1 MKKKILIIEDEANI
15 RELVMYNLKANGYD
29 AIEAEDGISG
39 ITLAYKENP
48 DLILLDI
55 MLPGKDG
62 YEICREL
69 RSEGIEIPIIMLTAK
84 SEEVDKV
91 LGLEFGADDY
101 IAKPFGIRELL
112 ARIKAVLRR
121 VDMNGTPSGDIGES
135 EENAES
141 ITAGDIVIDQSRHE
155 VTVQGTIIDL
165 TYKEYELLS
174 FLAKHRG
181 RVYSR
186 DELLDKVWGIDYVGE
201 TRTVDVHIRRL
212 RKALNEG
219 QEKDLLRTVRASGY
233 SIDADTDD
241 TE

>member
-121 VDMNGTPSGDIGES
+121 VDMNGTPSGDSGES

-201 TRTVDVHIRRL
+201 TRTVDVHIRHL
-212 RKALNEG
+212 RQKLGENQNGDDYIETIRG
-219 QEKDLLRTVRASGY
+219 RGY
-233 SIDADTDD
+233 KLK
-241 TE
+241 

>member
-1 MKKKILIIEDEANI
+1 MKKILIIEDEENI
-15 RELVMYNLKANGYD
+15 RELVTYNLKANGYET
-29 AIEAEDGISG
+29 IEAEDGLTG
-39 ITLAYKENP
+39 ITQAYKVNP

-69 RSEGIEIPIIMLTAK
+69 RQDNIKTPIIMLTAK

-101 IAKPFGIRELL
+101 VAKPFGIRELL

-121 VDMNGTPSGDIGES
+121 ADMNNS
-135 EENAES
+135 EVTEVTQEEDLEN
-141 ITAGDIVIDQSRHE
+141 ITAGNIFIDQRRHQ
-155 VTVQGTIIDL
+155 VTVDGEQIEL
-165 TYKEYELLS
+165 TFKEYELLS
-174 FLAKHRG
+174 FLAKNRG

-201 TRTVDVHIRRL
+201 TRTVDVHIRHL
-212 RKALNEG
+212 RQKLG
-219 QEKDLLRTVRASGY
+219 QDEKDSDYIETIRGRGY
-233 SIDADTDD
+233 KLK
-241 TE
+241 

>member
-1 MKKKILIIEDEANI
+1 MKKKVLVIEDEANI

-121 VDMNGTPSGDIGES
+121 VDMNGTPSGDSGES

-201 TRTVDVHIRRL
+201 TRTVDVHIRHL
-212 RKALNEG
+212 RQKLGENQNGDDYIETIRG
-219 QEKDLLRTVRASGY
+219 RGY
-233 SIDADTDD
+233 KLK
-241 TE
+241 

>member
-1 MKKKILIIEDEANI
+1 MKKILIIEDEANI
-15 RELVMYNLKANGYD
+15 RELVTYNLKANGYETL
-29 AIEAEDGISG
+29 EAEDGITG
-39 ITLAYKENP
+39 ITLAYKEKP

-69 RSEGIEIPIIMLTAK
+69 RSEDINIPIIMLTAK

-91 LGLEFGADDY
+91 LGFEFGADDY

-121 VDMNGTPSGDIGES
+121 YEINDKTAIEQKKDDDEL
-135 EENAES
+135 EN
-141 ITAGDIVIDQSRHE
+141 IMAGNIVIDQGRHE
-155 VTVQGTIIDL
+155 VKVNGVPIEL

-201 TRTVDVHIRRL
+201 TRTVDVHIRHL
-212 RKALNEG
+212 RQKIG
-219 QEKDLLRTVRASGY
+219 QDQNGEEYIETIRGRGY
-233 SIDADTDD
+233 KLK
-241 TE
+241 

>member
-1 MKKKILIIEDEANI
+1 MKKKILVIEDEANI

-121 VDMNGTPSGDIGES
+121 VDMNGTPSGDSGES

-201 TRTVDVHIRRL
+201 TRTVDVHIRHL
-212 RKALNEG
+212 RQKLGENQNGDDYIETIRG
-219 QEKDLLRTVRASGY
+219 RGY
-233 SIDADTDD
+233 KLK
-241 TE
+241 

>member
-29 AIEAEDGISG
+29 AVEAEDGIAG

-121 VDMNGTPSGDIGES
+121 VEMSGTPVSGGTES
-135 EENAES
+135 EESTES
-141 ITAGDIVIDQSRHE
+141 ITAGNIVIDQSRHE
-155 VTVQGTIIDL
+155 VTVDGKIVDL
-165 TYKEYELLS
+165 TFKEYELLS

-201 TRTVDVHIRRL
+201 TRTVDVHIRHL
-212 RKALNEG
+212 RQKLGESHNGEDYIETIRG
-219 QEKDLLRTVRASGY
+219 RGY
-233 SIDADTDD
+233 KLK
-241 TE
+241 

>member
-29 AIEAEDGISG
+29 AVEAEDGIAG

-121 VDMNGTPSGDIGES
+121 AEMSGTSVSGGTES
-135 EENAES
+135 EENTES
-141 ITAGDIVIDQSRHE
+141 ITAGNIMIDQSRHV
-155 VTVQGTIIDL
+155 VTVDGKIIDL

-201 TRTVDVHIRRL
+201 TRTVDVHIRHL
-212 RKALNEG
+212 RQKLG
-219 QEKDLLRTVRASGY
+219 EKHNGEDYIETIRGRGY
-233 SIDADTDD
+233 KLK
-241 TE
+241 

>member
-1 MKKKILIIEDEANI
+1 MKKILIIEDEANI
-15 RELVMYNLKANGYD
+15 RELVTYNLKANGYETL
-29 AIEAEDGISG
+29 EAEDGITG
-39 ITLAYKENP
+39 ITLAYKEKP

-69 RSEGIEIPIIMLTAK
+69 RSEDINIPIIMLTAK

-101 IAKPFGIRELL
+101 IAKPFGIREFL

-121 VDMNGTPSGDIGES
+121 YEINDKTAIEQKKDDDEL
-135 EENAES
+135 EN
-141 ITAGDIVIDQSRHE
+141 IMAGNIVIDQGRHE
-155 VTVQGTIIDL
+155 VKVNGVPIEL

-201 TRTVDVHIRRL
+201 TRTVDVHIRHL
-212 RKALNEG
+212 RQKIG
-219 QEKDLLRTVRASGY
+219 QDQNGEEYIETIRGRGY
-233 SIDADTDD
+233 KLK
-241 TE
+241 

>member
-1 MKKKILIIEDEANI
+1 MKKILIIEDEGNI
-15 RELVMYNLKANGYD
+15 RELVTYNLKANGYKTL
-29 AIEAEDGISG
+29 EAEDGITG
-39 ITLAYKENP
+39 ITLVYKEKP

-69 RSEGIEIPIIMLTAK
+69 RSEDINIPIIMLTAK

-121 VDMNGTPSGDIGES
+121 YES
-135 EENAES
+135 SDKVTAEPKTEDDELEN
-141 ITAGDIVIDQSRHE
+141 IIAGNIVIDQSRHE
-155 VTVQGTIIDL
+155 VKVHGEPIEL

-201 TRTVDVHIRRL
+201 TRTVDVHIRHL
-212 RKALNEG
+212 RQKIG
-219 QEKDLLRTVRASGY
+219 QDHNGEEYIETIRGRGY
-233 SIDADTDD
+233 KLK
-241 TE
+241 

>member
-1 MKKKILIIEDEANI
+1 MKKRILIIEDEANI

-201 TRTVDVHIRRL
+201 TRTVDVHIRHL
-212 RKALNEG
+212 RQKLGENQNGDDYIETIRG
-219 QEKDLLRTVRASGY
+219 RGY
-233 SIDADTDD
+233 KLK
-241 TE
+241 

>member
-1 MKKKILIIEDEANI
+1 MKKKILVIEDEANI

-121 VDMNGTPSGDIGES
+121 VDMNGTPSGDSGES

-201 TRTVDVHIRRL
+201 TRTVDVHIRHL
-212 RKALNEG
+212 RQKLGENQNGDDYIETIRG
-219 QEKDLLRTVRASGY
+219 RGY
-233 SIDADTDD
+233 NLK
-241 TE
+241 

>member
-55 MLPGKDG
+55 MLLGKDG

-121 VDMNGTPSGDIGES
+121 VDMNGTPSSDIGES

-201 TRTVDVHIRRL
+201 TRTVDVHIRHL
-212 RKALNEG
+212 RQKLGENQNGDDYIETIRG
-219 QEKDLLRTVRASGY
+219 RGY
-233 SIDADTDD
+233 KLK
-241 TE
+241 

>member
-1 MKKKILIIEDEANI
+1 MKKILIIEDEANI
-15 RELVMYNLKANGYD
+15 RELVTYNLKANGYETL
-29 AIEAEDGISG
+29 EAEDGITG
-39 ITLAYKENP
+39 ITLAYKEKP

-69 RSEGIEIPIIMLTAK
+69 RSEDINIPIIMLTAK

-121 VDMNGTPSGDIGES
+121 YEINDKTAVEQKKEDDEL
-135 EENAES
+135 EN
-141 ITAGDIVIDQSRHE
+141 IMAGNIFIDQGRHE
-155 VTVQGTIIDL
+155 VKVNGVTIEL

-174 FLAKHRG
+174 FLAKHRD

-201 TRTVDVHIRRL
+201 TRTVDVHIRHL
-212 RKALNEG
+212 RQKIG
-219 QEKDLLRTVRASGY
+219 QDQNGEEYIETIRGRGY
-233 SIDADTDD
+233 KLK
-241 TE
+241 

>member
-1 MKKKILIIEDEANI
+1 MKKILIIEDEENI
-15 RELVMYNLKANGYD
+15 RELVTYNLKASGYET
-29 AIEAEDGISG
+29 IEAEDGLTG
-39 ITLAYKENP
+39 ITQAYKVKP

-69 RSEGIEIPIIMLTAK
+69 RQDNIKTPIIMLTAK

-101 IAKPFGIRELL
+101 VAKPFGIRELL

-121 VDMNGTPSGDIGES
+121 ADMNNNVVDDDKNEDL
-135 EENAES
+135 ENIVAGN
-141 ITAGDIVIDQSRHE
+141 ITIDQRRHQVIVE
-155 VTVQGTIIDL
+155 GEQVEL
-165 TYKEYELLS
+165 TFKEYELLS
-174 FLAKHRG
+174 FLAKNRG

-201 TRTVDVHIRRL
+201 TRTVDVHIRHL
-212 RKALNEG
+212 RQKLG
-219 QEKDLLRTVRASGY
+219 QNEKDNDYIETIRGRGY
-233 SIDADTDD
+233 KLK
-241 TE
+241 

>member
-1 MKKKILIIEDEANI
+1 MRVMKKILIIEDEVNI
-15 RELVMYNLKANGYD
+15 RELVLYNLKANGYE
-29 AIEAEDGISG
+29 AIEAEDGITG
-39 ITLAYKENP
+39 IAMVEKEKP

-62 YEICREL
+62 YEICKEL
-69 RSEGIEIPIIMLTAK
+69 RAENNNTPIIMLTAK

-101 IAKPFGIRELL
+101 VAKPFGIRELL

-121 VDMNGTPSGDIGES
+121 YDKSQNDDNQNNSDDSDKI
-135 EENAES
+135 
-141 ITAGDIVIDQSRHE
+141 IAGDIVIDKSRHF
-155 VTVQGTIIDL
+155 VTVYDVSVDL

-174 FLAKHRG
+174 FLAKYRG

-201 TRTVDVHIRRL
+201 SRTVDVHIRHL
-212 RKALNEG
+212 RQKLG
-219 QEKDLLRTVRASGY
+219 QTKNGEEFIETIRGRGY
-233 SIDADTDD
+233 KLK
-241 TE
+241 

>member
-1 MKKKILIIEDEANI
+1 MKKILIIEDEGNI
-15 RELVMYNLKANGYD
+15 RELVTYNLKANGYETL
-29 AIEAEDGISG
+29 EAEDGITG
-39 ITLAYKENP
+39 ITLVYKEKP

-69 RSEGIEIPIIMLTAK
+69 RSEDINIPIIMLTAK

-121 VDMNGTPSGDIGES
+121 YES
-135 EENAES
+135 SDKVTAEPKTEDDELEN
-141 ITAGDIVIDQSRHE
+141 IIAGNIVIDQSRHE
-155 VTVQGTIIDL
+155 VKVHGEPIEL

-201 TRTVDVHIRRL
+201 TRTVDVHIRHL
-212 RKALNEG
+212 RQKIG
-219 QEKDLLRTVRASGY
+219 QDHNGEEYIETIRGRGY
-233 SIDADTDD
+233 KLK
-241 TE
+241 

>member
-1 MKKKILIIEDEANI
+1 MKKILIIEDEENI
-15 RELVMYNLKANGYD
+15 RELVTYNLKANGYET
-29 AIEAEDGISG
+29 IEAEDGLTG
-39 ITLAYKENP
+39 ITQAYKVNP

-69 RSEGIEIPIIMLTAK
+69 RQDNIKTPIIMLTAK

-101 IAKPFGIRELL
+101 VAKPFGIRELL

-121 VDMNGTPSGDIGES
+121 ADMNNS
-135 EENAES
+135 EVTEVTQDEDLEN
-141 ITAGDIVIDQSRHE
+141 ITAGNIFIDQRRHQ
-155 VTVQGTIIDL
+155 VTVDGEQIEL
-165 TYKEYELLS
+165 TFKEYELLS
-174 FLAKHRG
+174 FLAKNRG

-201 TRTVDVHIRRL
+201 TRTVDVHIRHL
-212 RKALNEG
+212 RQKLG
-219 QEKDLLRTVRASGY
+219 QDEKDSDYIETIRGRGY
-233 SIDADTDD
+233 KLK
-241 TE
+241 

>member
-1 MKKKILIIEDEANI
+1 MKKKILVIEDEANI
-15 RELVMYNLKANGYD
+15 RELVMYNLKANGYN

-121 VDMNGTPSGDIGES
+121 VDMNGTPSGDSGES

-201 TRTVDVHIRRL
+201 TRTVDVHIRHL
-212 RKALNEG
+212 RQKLGENQNGDDYIETIRG
-219 QEKDLLRTVRASGY
+219 RGY
-233 SIDADTDD
+233 KLK
-241 TE
+241 

>member
-1 MKKKILIIEDEANI
+1 MKKKILVIEDEANI
-15 RELVMYNLKANGYD
+15 RELVMYNLKAIGYD

-121 VDMNGTPSGDIGES
+121 VDMNGTPSGDSGES

-201 TRTVDVHIRRL
+201 TRTVDVHIRHL
-212 RKALNEG
+212 RQKLGENQNGDDYIETIRG
-219 QEKDLLRTVRASGY
+219 RGY
-233 SIDADTDD
+233 KLK
-241 TE
+241 

>member
-121 VDMNGTPSGDIGES
+121 VDMNGTSSGDSGES

-201 TRTVDVHIRRL
+201 TRTVDVHIRHL
-212 RKALNEG
+212 RQKLGENQNGDDYIETIRG
-219 QEKDLLRTVRASGY
+219 RGY
-233 SIDADTDD
+233 KLK
-241 TE
+241 

>member
-1 MKKKILIIEDEANI
+1 MKKILIIEDEENI
-15 RELVMYNLKANGYD
+15 RELVTYNLKANGYET
-29 AIEAEDGISG
+29 IEAEDGLTG
-39 ITLAYKENP
+39 ITQAYKTNP

-69 RSEGIEIPIIMLTAK
+69 RQDNVKTPIIMLTAK

-101 IAKPFGIRELL
+101 VAKPFGIRELL

-121 VDMNGTPSGDIGES
+121 ADMNNNDVTDEAQ
-135 EENAES
+135 EEDLEN
-141 ITAGDIVIDQSRHE
+141 ITAGNIFIDQRRHQVIVNDE
-155 VTVQGTIIDL
+155 QIEL
-165 TYKEYELLS
+165 TFKEYELLS
-174 FLAKHRG
+174 FLAKNRG

-201 TRTVDVHIRRL
+201 TRTVDVHIRHL
-212 RKALNEG
+212 RQKLG
-219 QEKDLLRTVRASGY
+219 QDEADSDYIETIRGRGY
-233 SIDADTDD
+233 KLK
-241 TE
+241 

>member
-1 MKKKILIIEDEANI
+1 MKKILIIEDEENI
-15 RELVMYNLKANGYD
+15 RELVTYNLKANGYET
-29 AIEAEDGISG
+29 IEAEDGLTG
-39 ITLAYKENP
+39 ITQAYKVKP

-69 RSEGIEIPIIMLTAK
+69 RQDNIKTPIIMLTAK

-101 IAKPFGIRELL
+101 VAKPFGIRELL

-121 VDMNGTPSGDIGES
+121 ADMNNPEAS
-135 EENAES
+135 EETQEEDLEN
-141 ITAGDIVIDQSRHE
+141 ITAGNIFIDQRRHQVIVDGE
-155 VTVQGTIIDL
+155 QIEL
-165 TYKEYELLS
+165 TFKEYELLS
-174 FLAKHRG
+174 FLAKNRG

-201 TRTVDVHIRRL
+201 TRTVDVHIRHL
-212 RKALNEG
+212 RQKLG
-219 QEKDLLRTVRASGY
+219 QDEADSDYIETIRGRGY
-233 SIDADTDD
+233 KLK
-241 TE
+241 

>member
-1 MKKKILIIEDEANI
+1 MKKILIIEDEENI
-15 RELVMYNLKANGYD
+15 RELVTYNLKANGYET
-29 AIEAEDGISG
+29 IEAEDGLTG
-39 ITLAYKENP
+39 ITQAYKVKP

-69 RSEGIEIPIIMLTAK
+69 RQDNIKTPIIMLTAK

-101 IAKPFGIRELL
+101 VAKPFGIRELL

-121 VDMNGTPSGDIGES
+121 ADMNSNETV
-135 EENAES
+135 EEEQDEELEN
-141 ITAGDIVIDQSRHE
+141 ITAGNIFIDQRRHQ
-155 VTVQGTIIDL
+155 VTVNGEQIEL
-165 TYKEYELLS
+165 TFKEYELLS
-174 FLAKHRG
+174 FLAKNRG

-201 TRTVDVHIRRL
+201 TRTVDVHIRHL
-212 RKALNEG
+212 RQKLG
-219 QEKDLLRTVRASGY
+219 QDEADSDYIETIRGRGY
-233 SIDADTDD
+233 KLK
-241 TE
+241 

>member
-1 MKKKILIIEDEANI
+1 MKKILIIEDEGNI
-15 RELVMYNLKANGYD
+15 RELVTYNLKANGYETL
-29 AIEAEDGISG
+29 EAEDGITG
-39 ITLAYKENP
+39 ITLAYKEKP

-69 RSEGIEIPIIMLTAK
+69 RSEDINIPIIMLTAK

-121 VDMNGTPSGDIGES
+121 YDSSDKSSS
-135 EENAES
+135 EPKKEDDELEN
-141 ITAGDIVIDQSRHE
+141 IIAGNIVIDQSRHE
-155 VTVQGTIIDL
+155 VKVNGDSIDL

-201 TRTVDVHIRRL
+201 TRTVDVHIRHL
-212 RKALNEG
+212 RQKIGQDLNGEEYIETIRG
-219 QEKDLLRTVRASGY
+219 RGY
-233 SIDADTDD
+233 KLK
-241 TE
+241 

>member
-1 MKKKILIIEDEANI
+1 M
-15 RELVMYNLKANGYD
+15 
-29 AIEAEDGISG
+29 
-39 ITLAYKENP
+39 YKEKP

-69 RSEGIEIPIIMLTAK
+69 RSEDINIPIIMLTAK

-121 VDMNGTPSGDIGES
+121 YES
-135 EENAES
+135 S
-141 ITAGDIVIDQSRHE
+141 DKITAEPKTEDDELENIIAGNIVIDQSRHE
-155 VTVQGTIIDL
+155 VKVHGEPIEL

-201 TRTVDVHIRRL
+201 TRTVDVHIRHL
-212 RKALNEG
+212 RQKIG
-219 QEKDLLRTVRASGY
+219 QDHNGEEYIETIRGRGY
-233 SIDADTDD
+233 KLK
-241 TE
+241 

>member
-1 MKKKILIIEDEANI
+1 MKKILIIEDEANI
-15 RELVMYNLKANGYD
+15 RELVTYNLKANGYETL
-29 AIEAEDGISG
+29 EAEDGITG
-39 ITLAYKENP
+39 ITLAYKEKP

-69 RSEGIEIPIIMLTAK
+69 RSEDINIPIIMLTAK

-121 VDMNGTPSGDIGES
+121 YEINDKTAIEQKKDDDEL
-135 EENAES
+135 EN
-141 ITAGDIVIDQSRHE
+141 IMAGNIVIDQGRHE
-155 VTVQGTIIDL
+155 VKVNGVPIEL

-201 TRTVDVHIRRL
+201 TRTVDVHIRHL
-212 RKALNEG
+212 RQKIG
-219 QEKDLLRTVRASGY
+219 QDQNGEEYVETIRGRGY
-233 SIDADTDD
+233 KLK
-241 TE
+241 

>member
-1 MKKKILIIEDEANI
+1 MKKILIIEDEANI
-15 RELVMYNLKANGYD
+15 RELVTYNLKANGYETL
-29 AIEAEDGISG
+29 EAEDGITG
-39 ITLAYKENP
+39 ITLAYKEKP

-69 RSEGIEIPIIMLTAK
+69 RSEDINIPIIMLTAK

-121 VDMNGTPSGDIGES
+121 YEINDKTAIEQKKDDDEL
-135 EENAES
+135 EN
-141 ITAGDIVIDQSRHE
+141 IMAGNIVIDQGRHE
-155 VTVQGTIIDL
+155 VKVNGVPIEL
-165 TYKEYELLS
+165 TYKEYELLL

-201 TRTVDVHIRRL
+201 TRTVDVHIRHL
-212 RKALNEG
+212 RQKIG
-219 QEKDLLRTVRASGY
+219 QDQNGEEYIETIRGRGY
-233 SIDADTDD
+233 KLK
-241 TE
+241 

>member
-1 MKKKILIIEDEANI
+1 MKKILIIEDEENI
-15 RELVMYNLKANGYD
+15 RELVTYNLKANGYET
-29 AIEAEDGISG
+29 IEAEDGLTG
-39 ITLAYKENP
+39 ITQAYKTNP

-69 RSEGIEIPIIMLTAK
+69 RQDNVKTPIIMLTAK

-101 IAKPFGIRELL
+101 VAKPFGIRELL

-121 VDMNGTPSGDIGES
+121 ADMNNNDVTDEAQ
-135 EENAES
+135 EEDLEN
-141 ITAGDIVIDQSRHE
+141 ITAGNIFIDQRRHQVIVNDE
-155 VTVQGTIIDL
+155 QIEL
-165 TYKEYELLS
+165 TFKEYELLS
-174 FLAKHRG
+174 FLAKNRG

-201 TRTVDVHIRRL
+201 TRTVDVHIRHL
-212 RKALNEG
+212 RQKLGQDEKADDFIETIRG
-219 QEKDLLRTVRASGY
+219 RGY
-233 SIDADTDD
+233 KLK
-241 TE
+241 

>member
-1 MKKKILIIEDEANI
+1 MKKILIIEDEVNI
-15 RELVMYNLKANGYD
+15 RELVTYNLKANGYE
-29 AIEAEDGISG
+29 AVEAEDGITG
-39 ITLAYKENP
+39 ITLAYKEKP

-69 RSEGIEIPIIMLTAK
+69 RSEGINIPIIMLTAK

-121 VDMNGTPSGDIGES
+121 YDFNEKTADVKEDNDTLDNI
-135 EENAES
+135 N
-141 ITAGDIVIDQSRHE
+141 AGDIIIDQGRHQVMVHGE
-155 VTVQGTIIDL
+155 SIEL

-174 FLAKHRG
+174 FLAKNRG

-201 TRTVDVHIRRL
+201 TRTVDVHIRHL
-212 RKALNEG
+212 RQKLG
-219 QEKDLLRTVRASGY
+219 QDNTGEEYIETIRGRGY
-233 SIDADTDD
+233 KLK
-241 TE
+241 

>member
-121 VDMNGTPSGDIGES
+121 VDMNGTPSGESGES

-201 TRTVDVHIRRL
+201 TRTVDVHIRHL
-212 RKALNEG
+212 RQKLGENQNGDDYIETIRG
-219 QEKDLLRTVRASGY
+219 RGY
-233 SIDADTDD
+233 KLK
-241 TE
+241 

>member
-1 MKKKILIIEDEANI
+1 MKKKILVIEDEANI

-121 VDMNGTPSGDIGES
+121 VDMNGTPSSDIGES

-201 TRTVDVHIRRL
+201 TRTVDVHIRHL
-212 RKALNEG
+212 RQKLGENQNGDDYIETIRG
-219 QEKDLLRTVRASGY
+219 RGY
-233 SIDADTDD
+233 KLK
-241 TE
+241 

>member
-29 AIEAEDGISG
+29 AVEAEDGIAG

-121 VDMNGTPSGDIGES
+121 VEMSGTPVSGGTES

-141 ITAGDIVIDQSRHE
+141 ITAGNIVIDQSRHE
-155 VTVQGTIIDL
+155 VTVDGKIVDL
-165 TYKEYELLS
+165 TFKEYELLS

-201 TRTVDVHIRRL
+201 TRTVDVHIRHL
-212 RKALNEG
+212 RQKLGESHNGEDYIETIRG
-219 QEKDLLRTVRASGY
+219 RGY
-233 SIDADTDD
+233 KLK
-241 TE
+241 

>member
-1 MKKKILIIEDEANI
+1 MKKILIIEDEANI
-15 RELVMYNLKANGYD
+15 RELVTYNLKANGYETL
-29 AIEAEDGISG
+29 EAEDGIIG
-39 ITLAYKENP
+39 ITLAYKEKP

-69 RSEGIEIPIIMLTAK
+69 RSEDINIPIIMLTAK

-121 VDMNGTPSGDIGES
+121 YEINDKTAIEQKKDDDEL
-135 EENAES
+135 EN
-141 ITAGDIVIDQSRHE
+141 IMAGNIVIDQGRHE
-155 VTVQGTIIDL
+155 VKVNGVPIEL

-201 TRTVDVHIRRL
+201 TRTVDVHIRHL
-212 RKALNEG
+212 RQKIG
-219 QEKDLLRTVRASGY
+219 QDQNGEEYIETIRGRGY
-233 SIDADTDD
+233 KLK
-241 TE
+241 